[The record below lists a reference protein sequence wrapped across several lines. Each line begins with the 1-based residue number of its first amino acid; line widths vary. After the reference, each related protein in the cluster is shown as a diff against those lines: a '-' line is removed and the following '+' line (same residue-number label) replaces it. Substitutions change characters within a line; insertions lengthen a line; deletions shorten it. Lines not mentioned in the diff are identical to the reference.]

1 MYVITNP
8 ATILAIALDE
18 PNENNIP
25 INTETPWNAGEPE
38 PGRYGKISTSI
49 NAYNSNFKILKVG
62 CAQSA

>member
-1 MYVITNP
+1 M
-8 ATILAIALDE
+8 ALEE

-38 PGRYGKISTSI
+38 PGRYGKINTSI
-49 NAYNSNFKILKVG
+49 KAYNRNFKILKVG